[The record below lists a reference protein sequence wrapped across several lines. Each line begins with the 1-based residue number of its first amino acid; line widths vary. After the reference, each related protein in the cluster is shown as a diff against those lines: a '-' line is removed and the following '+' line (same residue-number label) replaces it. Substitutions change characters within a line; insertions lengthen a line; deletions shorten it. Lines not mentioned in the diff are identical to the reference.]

1 MQRHNPRLTSD
12 PARPDA
18 DVSQHASSDV
28 TRNKVEVSAIREPR
42 AAKSFRAAGDRIVRQ
57 ESALPSVVSRLLT
70 PSIVARPEITS
81 DADEWSIRLAALA
94 TLGQYDALT
103 FIVEGSD
110 RRSGYN
116 IVVDPVAD
124 NATRGAVEETRRSG
138 ATMQTQTTTRLADE
152 RVAGAA
158 MIAPLISTEGVNGV
172 LIALRV
178 GRSFTAADALTASG
192 VSELVSGELA
202 RETLAKRDES
212 HRRQAFALYELARLA
227 LFGESLLET
236 LQDVAVLLTSALDH
250 DLAQIWLFDPDGAL
264 ELSAARPRENLRF
277 EQMHASEHNAL
288 AQALHQQRL
297 VRIGQGALRPWVP
310 AETRELIVVPL
321 TDRARTLGA
330 LVLGRAQQRY
340 EGADEDLAG
349 VLGRFI
355 GRLVVKAMLDR
366 EITERTAPA
375 EPLTTREWSEE
386 PELTRS

>member
-1 MQRHNPRLTSD
+1 MLMAPRTRRL
-12 PARPDA
+12 PLA
-18 DVSQHASSDV
+18 
-28 TRNKVEVSAIREPR
+28 RNKVEVSAIREPR

-57 ESALPSVVSRLLT
+57 ESAMPSVVSRLLT
-70 PSIVARPEITS
+70 PSIVARREIAS
-81 DADEWSIRLAALA
+81 DADEWSVRLAALA
-94 TLGQYDALT
+94 TLGQYDAVT
-103 FIVEGSD
+103 FIVDGAE
-110 RRSGYN
+110 RRTGYN
-116 IVVDPVAD
+116 IVDDPVAED
-124 NATRGAVEETRRSG
+124 ATRVAVDETRRSG
-138 ATMQTQTTTRLADE
+138 ATMQTQTTIRLADD

-158 MIAPLISTEGVNGV
+158 MIAPLISTDGVNGV

-178 GRSFTAADALTASG
+178 GRSFTAADALIASG

-202 RETLAKRDES
+202 RETVAKRDEA
-212 HRRQAFALYELARLA
+212 HRRQAFALYELARVA
-227 LFGESLLET
+227 LFGESLPET

-277 EQMHASEHNAL
+277 EQMHASDHEAL

-330 LVLGRAQQRY
+330 LVLGRAEQRY
-340 EGADEDLAG
+340 EGADEELAA
-349 VLGRFI
+349 VLGSFI
-355 GRLVVKAMLDR
+355 SRLVVKAMLDH
-366 EITERTAPA
+366 EITERI
-375 EPLTTREWSEE
+375 EPEPETTREWAEE

>member
-1 MQRHNPRLTSD
+1 MLMSPRTRRL
-12 PARPDA
+12 PLA
-18 DVSQHASSDV
+18 
-28 TRNKVEVSAIREPR
+28 RNKVEVSAIREPR

-57 ESALPSVVSRLLT
+57 ESAMPSVVSRLLT
-70 PSIVARPEITS
+70 PSIVARREIAS
-81 DADEWSIRLAALA
+81 DADEWSVRLAALA
-94 TLGQYDALT
+94 TLGQYDAVT
-103 FIVEGSD
+103 FIVDGAE
-110 RRSGYN
+110 RRTGYN
-116 IVVDPVAD
+116 IVDDPVAED
-124 NATRGAVEETRRSG
+124 ATRVAVDETRRSG
-138 ATMQTQTTTRLADE
+138 ATMQTQTTIRLADD

-158 MIAPLISTEGVNGV
+158 MIAPLISTDGVNGV

-178 GRSFTAADALTASG
+178 GRSFTAADALIASG

-202 RETLAKRDES
+202 RETVAKRDEA
-212 HRRQAFALYELARLA
+212 HRRQAFALYELARVA
-227 LFGESLLET
+227 LFGESLPET

-277 EQMHASEHNAL
+277 EQMHASDHEAL

-330 LVLGRAQQRY
+330 LVLGRAEQRY
-340 EGADEDLAG
+340 EGADEELAA

-355 GRLVVKAMLDR
+355 SRLVVKAMLDH
-366 EITERTAPA
+366 EITERI
-375 EPLTTREWSEE
+375 EPEPETTREWAEE